1 MRAMGVIRSIT
12 TVSRAVLALPV
23 SAQSSA
29 ELRVRQ
35 SPIEFVQSD
44 APINPGKLGGALID
58 VAGRVTGVAVRA
70 VLAAWLVKP
79 ARGGQ
84 RLLLRFRA

>member
-1 MRAMGVIRSIT
+1 MGVIRSIT

-35 SPIEFVQSD
+35 SPIEIVQSD
-44 APINPGKLGGALID
+44 APINPGNPGGALID
-58 VAGRVTGVAVRA
+58 VTGVAVRA
-70 VLAAWLVKP
+70 VLAARLVKP